1 MCIGKTFAETA
12 FMVVIPLV
20 LKAFKGYSF
29 VEKENYLDKPPNN
42 IMQTERQKILV
53 RLEPS
58 PPELL

>member
-1 MCIGKTFAETA
+1 
-12 FMVVIPLV
+12 MVVMPLV

-42 IMQTERQKILV
+42 IMQTERPIVMV

-58 PPELL
+58 PEFL

>member
-1 MCIGKTFAETA
+1 
-12 FMVVIPLV
+12 MVVMPLV

-42 IMQTERQKILV
+42 IMQIERQKIMV

-58 PPELL
+58 SELL